1 MLQRDTFTATEA
13 DRWFSRNQAALAV
26 RAPEADLPLR
36 LLELYHLAPR
46 SVLEIGAANGW
57 RLAEIGRQ
65 GRASRLVAVEPSRT
79 AIEDG
84 TRRFPDVEFHRGVV
98 TATGLREQFELVI
111 VHYVLHWVDRG
122 ELLQA
127 VAEVD
132 RLVASNGYLLV
143 GDFSPD
149 ALTRVPYHHRPELP
163 LFTWKQPY
171 GALWLASGL
180 YTEVAMLT
188 NHHGAGLDP
197 APADH
202 DRGAV
207 WLLRKR
213 GGERYREP
221 G

>member
-1 MLQRDTFTATEA
+1 MLQRETFAATEA
-13 DRWFSRNQAALAV
+13 DRWFSRNQAALAD
-26 RAPEADLPLR
+26 RAPESDLPLR
-36 LLELYHLAPR
+36 LLELYNLAPPR
-46 SVLEIGAANGW
+46 VLEIGAANGW
-57 RLAEIGRQ
+57 RLAEIARQ
-65 GRASRLVAVEPSRT
+65 GRATRVVAVEPST
-79 AIEDG
+79 AAIADG
-84 TRRFPDVEFHRGVV
+84 SARFPAVEFHQGVV
-98 TATGLREQFELVI
+98 TATGLREQFDLVI

-132 RLVASNGYLLV
+132 RLVADGGYLLV

-149 ALTRVPYHHRPELP
+149 ALTRVRYHHRPDLS

-180 YTEVAMLT
+180 YAEIAMLT
-188 NHHGAGLDP
+188 NHHGAGLEP
-197 APADH
+197 AVDDH

-213 GGERYREP
+213 GAEGYREP

>member
-1 MLQRDTFTATEA
+1 MLQRETFAASEA
-13 DRWFSRNQAALAV
+13 DRWFTRNQTALAE
-26 RAPEADLPLR
+26 RTPETDLPLR
-36 LLELYHLAPR
+36 LLDLYHLSPR
-46 SVLEIGAANGW
+46 RVLEIGAANGW
-57 RLAEIGRQ
+57 RLAEIAKQ
-65 GRASRLVAVEPSRT
+65 GKAARLVAVEPSMA

-84 TRRFPDVEFHRGVV
+84 SVRFPAIEFRQGVV
-98 TATGLREQFELVI
+98 TATGLREQFDLVI
-111 VHYVLHWVDRG
+111 VHYVLHWVDRA

-127 VAEVD
+127 VAEID
-132 RLVASNGYLLV
+132 RLVAEDGYLLV

-149 ALTRVPYHHRPELP
+149 TLTRVPYHHRPDLS

-197 APADH
+197 APEDH
-202 DRGAV
+202 ERGAL

-213 GGERYREP
+213 GGDRYREA